1 MIGQDKAIRRVA
13 KALDLQAS
21 GLRVEDKPIYVSLVI
36 GGAASGKTLLAKILA
51 EFLFGSPDSLTIVPC
66 SDFFEY
72 TISQWDIN
80 KYDYFHVRASSEQAR
95 KILDV
100 HNANSEKKTRAMQA
114 LAVAENSGA
123 DDAKMEELRA
133 QYEAADKEFK
143 NFLKKSQPI
152 LIGFRSVVVFDH
164 IEDGR
169 PEVQDEL
176 SRILERGLQIRG
188 FGEEQSVVS
197 FRNSIIFITSN
208 DCVNLKSGKRM
219 KKLGFA
225 EDSNLTGNAG
235 EENRRY
241 LKTIEEIND
250 HFSKRLL
257 SHLDRV
263 EIFKEYSEE
272 TLLKILEIFIRDFQ
286 EELKGTFP
294 VKLSIDDDVKKY
306 LVAEGSD
313 HAEHGI
319 RLLKRKFDKYIRGQL
334 GLLKFSKQIV
344 LGDIVSICLKTE
356 GVKKFVVFRKKQ

>member
-1 MIGQDKAIRRVA
+1 MM
-13 KALDLQAS
+13 
-21 GLRVEDKPIYVSLVI
+21 
-36 GGAASGKTLLAKILA
+36 
-51 EFLFGSPDSLTIVPC
+51 
-66 SDFFEY
+66 
-72 TISQWDIN
+72 N
-80 KYDYFHVRASSEQAR
+80 
-95 KILDV
+95 
-100 HNANSEKKTRAMQA
+100 
-114 LAVAENSGA
+114 
-123 DDAKMEELRA
+123 
-133 QYEAADKEFK
+133 
-143 NFLKKSQPI
+143 
-152 LIGFRSVVVFDH
+152 
-164 IEDGR
+164 
-169 PEVQDEL
+169 
-176 SRILERGLQIRG
+176 
-188 FGEEQSVVS
+188 
-197 FRNSIIFITSN
+197 
-208 DCVNLKSGKRM
+208 
-219 KKLGFA
+219 LGFA